1 MTARFRRSRCPC
13 VCTALWTSCRRGS
26 TQARAP
32 LARNSQVGRY
42 SGEDLGDLDHIEM
55 YIYHVGNE
63 TKRGYRF
70 PTPELAIA
78 CPPPPPFFFSLSASL
93 SPLSSTYLISHRFT
107 LLPPSFNK
115 IVPFRLFAPYLCPF
129 LSFPAHRITMTP
141 FSSHPL
147 PSTSV
152 H

>member
-1 MTARFRRSRCPC
+1 MVIDPQNDRTFSPVPLSVCLHGSLDKLSPRQHSGASTA
-13 VCTALWTSCRRGS
+13 GS
-26 TQARAP
+26 E
-32 LARNSQVGRY
+32 LSGWQVQREG
-42 SGEDLGDLDHIEM
+42 LM
-55 YIYHVGNE
+55 YIYHVDNE

-78 CPPPPPFFFSLSASL
+78 CPPPFFFSLSASL

-129 LSFPAHRITMTP
+129 ISFPP
-141 FSSHPL
+141 PPL
-147 PSTSV
+147 TALQ
-152 H
+152 